1 MYNNTYTY
9 RKKAGDTA
17 RFPPLCYAQTR
28 GETTRRPSLSF
39 HCDNTSVTAVRK
51 PGLPVPSSL
60 SSMKGLRGTPGLRD
74 GGWHQPTESQ
84 GAAASLAHRLAQ
96 ASLARHLS
104 IYLHYFWTPGEEKCN
119 TPRTLRSFI
128 ETWASGWVFS
138 ISRML
143 GVQQGCSWHDHRAH
157 IPHKTLIHLSSP
169 HAR

>member
-1 MYNNTYTY
+1 MYNNTYIHTE
-9 RKKAGDTA
+9 RRLATRHDFP
-17 RFPPLCYAQTR
+17 RFATPRP
-28 GETTRRPSLSF
+28 GERQPDAPVF

-143 GVQQGCSWHDHRAH
+143 GVQQGCSWHDHRAL